1 MRGRAYIPEMLRA
14 LKGSLDALDG
24 VKTIPAD
31 DIRLRQIK
39 AAFVQS
45 LQKHDFVS
53 AEFTA
58 QAQAE
63 PSEEKY
69 SMAVAAFL
77 QGEHVVKSALLTLEQ
92 AKEQIAKSR
101 HLAAETRRLLSQ
113 GWELHISVSRKAPK
127 RDRECYRDVTPTVH
141 E

>member
-39 AAFVQS
+39 AAFRRS
-45 LQKHDFVS
+45 LEQHDCVS
-53 AEFTA
+53 AEVAA

-69 SMAVAAFL
+69 SMEGAAFL
-77 QGEHVVKSALLTLEQ
+77 QGEHVVKSALLTLAH
-92 AKEQIAKSR
+92 AKQQITKSR
-101 HLAAETRRLLSQ
+101 HLAEQTRRLLLRC
-113 GWELHISVSRKAPK
+113 WERSHWRGPEGSKTGS
-127 RDRECYRDVTPTVH
+127 
-141 E
+141 